1 MLYEQVQ
8 AERKLGHKETAAAMV
23 TRLNDLKRQEKA
35 AQVGYLPPTPTRTSA
50 RLNFMSATDHQ
61 IYEELMDTPQ
71 KISRRTFLS
80 TTAAATA
87 AIAIPGLGA
96 GAARASFLGAD
107 TGATLA
113 PDWKD
118 MGVIATRKSP
128 YAKLHSVPVRAVVI
142 ESGFWSK
149 RREINVI
156 SSIPSMREELLEH
169 GRMDN
174 FLRLEGKS
182 SAPQRGPVYSDSD
195 IYKWMEAAAFAL
207 QSQPLPELRAQ
218 IDLMIKQVVA
228 AQEPSGYLNTYF
240 VEDRKGQ
247 RMQWKVQTTGHELY
261 CIGHLLQ
268 GAIAY
273 YRATGD
279 PTLLE
284 AGIRFVDG
292 FLLHGYGP
300 AANQQ
305 PIVAGHPE
313 IEMSLIELYRTTGNR
328 QYLNLAGYILGG
340 DKRIPLRDDQ
350 IVYMFCGIPFTE
362 RTKLEGHAVRAMYA
376 CCGATDYYLET
387 GDPTYWKTL
396 NGLWDDLAAH
406 QLYITGGV
414 GARSD
419 GEAFGDAY
427 ELPNAQ
433 AYGESCAAIGNM
445 MWNWRMLSASG
456 DAKFTDVME
465 RALYNG
471 INSGMSLDGKLY
483 CYRNPLAFDPTTG
496 DKIRN
501 PWYDTTC
508 CPPNLERTFA
518 SLPGYFYSTS
528 PDGVYVHFYDNST
541 MQWKLESGTHLTLR
555 QTTQYPWEG
564 TVKIAVTPASP
575 EEFTLFVRI
584 PSWSKKNNVK
594 VNGKEISDVAA
605 GKYLPLRRQ
614 WRAGDTVELSFDM
627 TPQVVHANPAVA
639 DDRGRIA
646 LQRGPVVYCM
656 EQLDQTLSASHSA
669 DFPRYIAHLTENTS
683 SHYEPELLGGV
694 VTLEHPGAL
703 LATAPPALYQE
714 SLPERPAASDTK
726 LRMIPYYAWSNRDL
740 SAMQVWIPYQQV

>member
-1 MLYEQVQ
+1 M
-8 AERKLGHKETAAAMV
+8 
-23 TRLNDLKRQEKA
+23 N
-35 AQVGYLPPTPTRTSA
+35 P
-50 RLNFMSATDHQ
+50 
-61 IYEELMDTPQ
+61 MDTAQ

-87 AIAIPGLGA
+87 AMALPAWGA
-96 GAARASFLGAD
+96 GRGS
-107 TGATLA
+107 TGVLD
-113 PDWKD
+113 PDWKE

-128 YAKLHSVPVRAVVI
+128 YAKLHSVPVRAVTV
-142 ESGFWSK
+142 ETGFWSA
-149 RREINVI
+149 RRETNVTA
-156 SSIPSMREELLEH
+156 SIPSMREELLEH

-195 IYKWMEAAAFAL
+195 IYKWLEAVGFAL
-207 QSQPLPELRAQ
+207 ESSPLPELRAQ
-218 IDLMIKQVVA
+218 SGTIIQQVVA
-228 AQEPSGYLNTYF
+228 AQEPSGYLNTYY
-240 VEDRKGQ
+240 VGDRSSQ
-247 RMQWKVQTTGHELY
+247 RMQWQVQTTGHELY
-261 CIGHLLQ
+261 NIGHLLQ

-284 AGIRFVDG
+284 AGMRFVDG
-292 FLLHGYGP
+292 FLLPGYGP
-300 AANQQ
+300 GANQQ

-313 IEMSLIELYRTTGNR
+313 IEMALIELYRTTGNR
-328 QYLNLAGYILGG
+328 QYLDLAGYILHG
-340 DKRIPLRDDQ
+340 DARKPLTERQ
-350 IVYMFCGIPFTE
+350 IVYMFCGIPFTQ

-376 CCGATDYYLET
+376 CCGAADYYLET
-387 GDPTYWKTL
+387 GDPAYWKTL
-396 NGLWDDLAAH
+396 NTLWDDLVAH
-406 QLYITGGV
+406 QLYVTGGV

-419 GEAFGDAY
+419 GEAFGNAY
-427 ELPNAQ
+427 ELPNER

-471 INSGMSLDGKLY
+471 INSGMSLSGTMY
-483 CYRNPLAFDPTTG
+483 CYRNPLAFNPATG

-528 PDGVYVHFYDNST
+528 PEGVYVHFYDNST
-541 MQWKLESGTHLTLR
+541 LQWKLESGTALTLR
-555 QTTQYPWEG
+555 QQTKYPWEG
-564 TVKIAVTPASP
+564 TVRIAVEPASA

-584 PSWSKKNNVK
+584 PEWSKQNSVN
-594 VNGKEISDVAA
+594 VNGKEVPGVTA
-605 GKYLPLRRQ
+605 GRYLPLRRR
-614 WRAGDTVELSFDM
+614 WSSGDSVEIVFDM
-627 TPQVVHANPAVA
+627 SPQVVHANPAVA
-639 DDRGRIA
+639 DDRGRVA

-656 EQLDQTLSASHSA
+656 EQLDQKLSASDSA
-669 DFPRYIAHLTENTS
+669 DFPRYVARLTETTS
-683 SHYEPELLGGV
+683 SRYEPDLLGGV
-694 VTLEHPGAL
+694 VTLHHPGAL
-703 LATAPPALYQE
+703 LTAATPALYQE
-714 SLPERPAASDTK
+714 SLPSQHAEEETS
-726 LRMIPYYAWSNRDL
+726 LQLIPYYAWSNREP

>member
-1 MLYEQVQ
+1 M
-8 AERKLGHKETAAAMV
+8 K
-23 TRLNDLKRQEKA
+23 
-35 AQVGYLPPTPTRTSA
+35 
-50 RLNFMSATDHQ
+50 HQ
-61 IYEELMDTPQ
+61 SN
-71 KISRRTFLS
+71 ISRRTFLS

-87 AIAIPGLGA
+87 AIAIPGLTPGFA
-96 GAARASFLGAD
+96 FSASQTAS
-107 TGATLA
+107 ATKLD

-118 MGVIATRKSP
+118 AGVIATRKSP
-128 YAKLHSVPVRAVVI
+128 YAKLHSVPVQAVTI
-142 ESGFWSK
+142 DTGFWSK
-149 RREINVI
+149 RRVTNVE
-156 SSIPSMREELLEH
+156 SSIPSMRQELIDH

-174 FLRLEGKS
+174 FLRLEGKTDV
-182 SAPQRGPVYSDSD
+182 AQRGPVFSDSD
-195 IYKWMEAAAFAL
+195 IYKWTEAVGFAL

-218 IDLMIKQVVA
+218 TDVMIKQVIA

-240 VEDRKGQ
+240 VGDHKAD
-247 RMQWKVQTTGHELY
+247 RMQWRTQTTGHELY

-284 AGIRFVDG
+284 AGMRFVDG
-292 FLLHGYGP
+292 FLLPGYGP
-300 AANQQ
+300 GTNQQ

-313 IEMSLIELYRTTGNR
+313 IEMSLIELYRTTGNK
-328 QYLNLAGYILGG
+328 QYLDLAGYILTG
-340 DKRIPLRDDQ
+340 DKRIPLTPRQ
-350 IVYMFCGIPFTE
+350 ITYMFCGIPFTQ

-376 CCGATDYYLET
+376 CCGAADYYLET
-387 GDPTYWKTL
+387 GDPEYWKTL
-396 NGLWDDLAAH
+396 NVLWDDLVAH
-406 QLYITGGV
+406 QLYLTGGV

-419 GEAFGDAY
+419 GESFGNAY
-427 ELPNAQ
+427 ELPNER

-465 RALYNG
+465 RSLYNG

-483 CYRNPLAFDPTTG
+483 CYRNPLAFNPDTG

-528 PDGVYVHFYDNST
+528 PQGVYVHFYDNST
-541 MQWKLESGTHLTLR
+541 MHWKLESGTPITLQ

-564 TVKIAVTPASP
+564 TVHISVAPATP

-584 PSWSKKNNVK
+584 PGWSKQNTVK
-594 VNGKEISDVAA
+594 VNGEEVAQVTP
-605 GKYLPLRRQ
+605 GQYLPIRRK
-614 WRAGDTVELSFDM
+614 WKADDKVELSFDM
-627 TPQVVHANPAVA
+627 KPQIIHANPAVA

-646 LQRGPVVYCM
+646 LQRGPVVFCM
-656 EQLDQTLSASHSA
+656 EQLDQSA
-669 DFPRYIAHLTENTS
+669 DATNASNFPRYVAALTESTS
-683 SHYEPELLGGV
+683 ARYDPALLDGV
-694 VTLEHPGAL
+694 VVLEHPGAML
-703 LATAPPALYQE
+703 SADKPVLYQE
-714 SLPERPAASDTK
+714 SLPEHKSASETT
-726 LRMIPYYAWSNRDL
+726 LRMIPYYAWSNRQL
-740 SAMQVWIPYQQV
+740 SAMQVWIPYQQA